1 MTLAYTVERL
11 MMIVTDHFDQTSSVI
26 NLINRKPIMA
36 TLSVLCSLGFF
47 LTYIMAKKEL
57 VLL

>member
-1 MTLAYTVERL
+1 

-36 TLSVLCSLGFF
+36 TLSAQCSLGFS
-47 LTYIMAKKEL
+47 LTYIMPKKERQG
-57 VLL
+57 VGFVVKYAA